1 MSQSPYLVIKPLDLA
16 TIVNF
21 KFLLSSHFSQPLPW
35 LILNH
40 ASPELFQL
48 PLSSSL
54 CSTLLA
60 PLIQFLHFLMSDL
73 TAKQNP
79 VTTLKL
85 KNILIGS
92 PLSIALSLN
101 FLTWNLKSVSIQL
114 NLSVTS
120 LNIIFTL
127 SFVHCQ
133 LLNTLCIPLIPCLC
147 YFLCLNA
154 TFCLTFFFPIHQGT
168 IKMLFT
174 LFCSSVLF
182 LGFFS
187 LGRIM

>member
-60 PLIQFLHFLMSDL
+60 PLIQFLYFLMSDL
-73 TAKQNP
+73 TEKQNP
-79 VTTLKL
+79 ITTLKL
-85 KNILIGS
+85 KSINWLPIVHSIKS
-92 PLSIALSLN
+92 KLSDMKFKVSLN
-101 FLTWNLKSVSIQL
+101 PVESI
-114 NLSVTS
+114 TS

-127 SFVHCQ
+127 YFVHCQ

-154 TFCLTFFFPIHQGT
+154 TFCLT
-168 IKMLFT
+168 LF
-174 LFCSSVLF
+174 SHPS
-182 LGFFS
+182 
-187 LGRIM
+187 RDN